1 MGHFGP
7 RCVYA
12 PTRKHQRC
20 GCGQLSLC
28 QPAAHA
34 FEQGLQVTQLV
45 AEFALGAFAQR
56 LGAALAMAFLQAFD
70 EQPGMFDHASALAA
84 LGALVV
90 LEPGAELPGGQG
102 VGVQAA
108 QQCAGVLAVGARQR
122 RHNARCRPARDARTA
137 HRLHQLLGQR
147 AQQHQTA
154 LHPAHVARAQ
164 ASGLALRQPMRVD
177 EFAQQQRLLD
187 GGKRARA

>member
-12 PTRKHQRC
+12 PTRKHQRRS
-20 GCGQLSLC
+20 CGQLSLC

-45 AEFALGAFAQR
+45 AEFALGPLAQR
-56 LGAALAMAFLQAFD
+56 LGAANALAFLQALD
-70 EQPGMFDHASALAA
+70 EQSGVFDHASALAA

-90 LEPGAELPGGQG
+90 LEPGVELSGGQG
-102 VGVQAA
+102 LGVQTG

-122 RHNARCRPARDARTA
+122 RHNA
-137 HRLHQLLGQR
+137 
-147 AQQHQTA
+147 
-154 LHPAHVARAQ
+154 
-164 ASGLALRQPMRVD
+164 
-177 EFAQQQRLLD
+177 
-187 GGKRARA
+187 